1 MAENDYLGMDDL
13 QINPAARIPLC
24 FCADISGSM
33 ARENAEGKKPIE
45 ELNTFL
51 NEMMSYIRGEAN
63 LAESVEVAIVTFQSS
78 VDVVRDFAL
87 CKAEDGLVE
96 LTASGGTALAHGV
109 DKAVEILEARKQMYK
124 DQAVDYYQPILVLIT
139 DGKPG
144 DLEDLPAVEAKT
156 CQLSN
161 ENKLSLFPVV
171 IGADGDEAKWRS
183 IMDCL
188 KGLSP
193 NHAPLHLKGLQ
204 FQGLLQ
210 FLGKSIERL
219 HESNPGQQEEKTTG
233 GEVGG
238 GWGEW

>member
-13 QINPAARIPLC
+13 VINPAARIPLC

-33 ARENAEGKKPIE
+33 GRENAEGKKPIE

-51 NEMMSYIRGEAN
+51 NDMMAYIRGEAS
-63 LAESVEVAIVTFQSS
+63 LSQSVEVAIVTFQSQ

-87 CKAEDGLVE
+87 CKEDDAPVSLVP
-96 LTASGGTALAHGV
+96 AGGTALAHGV
-109 DKAVEILEARKQMYK
+109 DKALEILEARKTMYK
-124 DQAVDYYQPILVLIT
+124 DNTIDYYQPILILVT

-144 DLEDLPAVEAKT
+144 DLDDLPAVADKT
-156 CQLSN
+156 TNLSN
-161 ENKLSLFPVV
+161 DGKLSLFPVV

-188 KGLSP
+188 KCLSP

-204 FQGLLQ
+204 FQGLLE
-210 FLGKSIERL
+210 FLGKSLERL
-219 HESNPGQQEEKTTG
+219 HDSGGEEKQTTGQQT
-233 GEVGG
+233 GG
-238 GWGEW
+238 GWDAW